1 MIHNVEELI
10 AVAARSGLRLEP
22 KRVELD
28 ESGLDFLVAFASDGD
43 GVPWVLR
50 APRRPDV
57 IEVAA
62 RESRVLALVRRHL
75 PVAVPD
81 WRVNTPE
88 LIAYPR
94 LAGTPAATIDPVAKD
109 FVWHMDRHSI
119 PAAFE
124 DSLAGAMAAL
134 HGIDLADVAEAGVRV
149 VQPDEARQSLAEDMD
164 RVKRRWC
171 VSEVRWRRW
180 QRWLADDS
188 YWPQHTALVHGDL
201 HAGHMLVEKD
211 GRVTGLLDWTDAGV
225 GDPAVDFALY
235 HAIFGEAAFQSL
247 LERYRDAG
255 GRTWPRMQDHVVEW
269 LGAYS
274 LTMATYA
281 LRTGDEVHVERAR
294 AALQAPD

>member
-1 MIHNVEELI
+1 MIHSAVELI
-10 AVAARSGLRLEP
+10 AAAAESGIHLNAEE
-22 KRVELD
+22 VELD
-28 ESGLDFLVAFASDGD
+28 ESGLDFRVAFASDGD

-94 LAGTPAATIDPVAKD
+94 LAGTPAATIDPVAKNY
-109 FVWHMDRHSI
+109 VWHMDRHSI
-119 PAAFE
+119 PAAFM

-134 HGIDLADVAEAGVRV
+134 HGIDLAAVAEAGVRV
-149 VQPDEARQSLAEDMD
+149 VQPGEMRQALAEDMD
-164 RVKRRWC
+164 RVKRRWG
-171 VSEVRWRRW
+171 VSESRWRRW

-188 YWPQHTALVHGDL
+188 YWPQHAALVHGDL
-201 HAGHMLVEKD
+201 HAGHMLVEQD

-235 HAIFGEAAFQSL
+235 DAIFGEAAFQAL

-255 GRTWPRMQDHVVEW
+255 GRTWPRLQDHVIER
-269 LGAYS
+269 LAAYS

-294 AALQAPD
+294 AALWAPD